1 MNAKIDP
8 RRRGRRRNIGINRRW
23 QGLGL
28 ILAPVLMTD
37 GDARPVPAPSGATM
51 ERRDYEPA
59 REKKMVK
66 KAIRAGIERDHI
78 DQVARSE
85 NSQDTPQAGS
95 SSEPEQSAS
104 RDEMEELTSNREIQ
118 EPMNN
123 EDDSQLRKIQEE
135 WYQGHVL
142 TPVNA
147 DSHSGLG
154 TVVSAAGKGKGKE
167 KATEKVSSTSSS
179 SKQTHNHARGQILR
193 FNSQR
198 SPFHSSQVGPLAS
211 KQPATVSVGI
221 FHANYPFVP
230 SGRRKI
236 RQSDTQAR
244 SGEKGSHSTSNLR
257 AEREPYEVVYS
268 VSEDDANGNVFKKG
282 WTKWMLD
289 DDLRLA
295 VPDEYRRPRKDS
307 AVMIAKNL
315 LGKKWYRW
323 QPGQGYVLS
332 RYKDYGV
339 YKKGPGIALGQL
351 LPPRERVYTSPLP
364 LIPNDSKRDFVW
376 LIVVWFVI
384 LTMIALFREV
394 KSHIRKIRRGKRG
407 QFVDGA
413 PLVPSIRI
421 FDAGASPIRTSSM
434 DQISIGL
441 RTRQRAQASNFRD
454 LCKSAFFSDSM
465 GVNGKKRSSFSLPD
479 GNTLSMTNLGWSKDT
494 EGKVGLPFT
503 SLSKEGRDPVESAL
517 GGVAVR
523 RSKSSG
529 PPAMSDNAS
538 QEEIDERRVFDE
550 IKNATSVASNSS
562 VASSSNHHHRQ
573 TNEREDFSAGGVYST
588 GSNCHLY
595 NNGMTSTS
603 DSIYGANEG
612 GSGPGFAP
620 MKLHATISH

>member
-1 MNAKIDP
+1 MTAKIDP
-8 RRRGRRRNIGINRRW
+8 RRRGRRRIVGPNRGW
-23 QGLGL
+23 QGFAL
-28 ILAPVLMTD
+28 ILAPVLVANS
-37 GDARPVPAPSGATM
+37 DARPVPEPSGSTR
-51 ERRDYEPA
+51 ERRDYESDK
-59 REKKMVK
+59 EKKMIK
-66 KAIRAGIERDHI
+66 KAIRAGIERDRI
-78 DQVARSE
+78 NQQARSE
-85 NSQDTPQAGS
+85 SSQDALKAGS
-95 SSEPEQSAS
+95 SSGPEQSSS
-104 RDEMEELTSNREIQ
+104 RDKIEELTSSRDIEEHVND
-118 EPMNN
+118 

-147 DSHSGLG
+147 DSHSGFG
-154 TVVSAAGKGKGKE
+154 AVVSADGKGKQ
-167 KATEKVSSTSSS
+167 KATERISNIPSASR
-179 SKQTHNHARGQILR
+179 QRYNHARGEILR

-236 RQSDTQAR
+236 RQADTQAR
-244 SGEKGSHSTSNLR
+244 SGETGSHSTSDLR
-257 AEREPYEVVYS
+257 AEKEPYEVVYS
-268 VSEDDANGNVFKKG
+268 VSEDVANGNVFKKG

-295 VPDEYRRPRKDS
+295 VPDEYRRPRRES

-339 YKKGPGIALGQL
+339 YQKGPGIALGQL

-364 LIPNDSKRDFVW
+364 LIPNDSKRDFIW
-376 LIVVWFVI
+376 LIVVWIVI
-384 LTMIALFREV
+384 LSMIALFREV
-394 KSHIRKIRRGKRG
+394 RSHIQKIRRGRHG
-407 QFVDGA
+407 QLVDGA

-421 FDAGASPIRTSSM
+421 FDDGASPIRTSSM

-441 RTRQRAQASNFRD
+441 RTRQRTQARNFRD
-454 LCKSAFFSDSM
+454 LCKSAFFPESM

-479 GNTLSMTNLGWSKDT
+479 GNSLSMTNLGWSKDT
-494 EGKVGLPFT
+494 EGKVGLPFV
-503 SLSKEGRDPVESAL
+503 SPSEEGREPIGSAL
-517 GGVAVR
+517 GGVAIR

-529 PPAMSDNAS
+529 PSAMSGDAS
-538 QEEIDERRVFDE
+538 QEEIDERRIFDE
-550 IKNATSVASNSS
+550 IKNAAASNSS

-573 TNEREDFSAGGVYST
+573 TNDREDFSAGGVYST

-595 NNGMTSTS
+595 SNGMTSTS
-603 DSIYGANEG
+603 EAIYGANEG
-612 GSGPGFAP
+612 GNGPGFAP
-620 MKLHATISH
+620 MKMHATISH